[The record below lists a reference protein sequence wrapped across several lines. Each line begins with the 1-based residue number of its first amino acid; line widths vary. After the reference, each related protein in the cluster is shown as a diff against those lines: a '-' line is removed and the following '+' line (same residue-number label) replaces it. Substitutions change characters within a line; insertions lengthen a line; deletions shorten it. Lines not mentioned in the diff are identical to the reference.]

1 MTDEEMTAYLRESG
15 YPEHVIR
22 DGRQGLIDRW
32 RHFVEEAERGY
43 RFGLEDYRND
53 LDVRGILRLLG
64 LDEQVADLDRRFESL
79 LTDREKRIW
88 ESAPD
93 NPYWD
98 FGYPR
103 NAKGQLLE
111 DIKKEGLDSQPPLSQ

>member
-1 MTDEEMTAYLRESG
+1 MTDEEMAEYLRESG

-22 DGRQGLIDRW
+22 AGRKGLIERW
-32 RHFVEEAERGY
+32 RHFVEEAEKGY

-53 LDVRGILRLLG
+53 LDVRGILRLVG
-64 LDEQVADLDRRFESL
+64 LDGQVAELDQRFEAL
-79 LTDREKRIW
+79 LTDRSKRVW

-103 NAKGQLLE
+103 NAHAQLLE
-111 DIKKEGLDSQPPLSQ
+111 DIKNEGLDSQAPLSQ